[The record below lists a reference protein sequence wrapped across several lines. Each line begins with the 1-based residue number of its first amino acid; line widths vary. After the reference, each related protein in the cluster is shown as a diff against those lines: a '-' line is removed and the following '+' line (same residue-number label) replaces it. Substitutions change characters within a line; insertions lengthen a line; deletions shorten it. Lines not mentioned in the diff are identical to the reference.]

1 MRYWRIG
8 IDMYAKTLVAHRA
21 AQCLLFCRSF
31 DCFSVRVAWLLDYV
45 YCIPTADGTFLRIST
60 VIDSVSEHILLL
72 IVIKS
77 S

>member
-8 IDMYAKTLVAHRA
+8 IDICAKPLVAHRA

-31 DCFSVRVAWLLDYV
+31 DRFSVRVAWRLDFL

-60 VIDSVSEHILLL
+60 VVDSVSEHILLL